1 MNVNFTEA
9 KLFAIRYEIDQ
20 VIKLHD
26 ALKIVIITNTI
37 PAMKQIFNTS
47 IHLYQLYL
55 KRVLGNFSTKNL
67 IIQLHSRTI

>member
-26 ALKIVIITNTI
+26 ASKIVIITNTI
-37 PAMKQIFNTS
+37 PAMKQTFDTS
-47 IHLYQLYL
+47 IHPY
-55 KRVLGNFSTKNL
+55 
-67 IIQLHSRTI
+67 

>member
-9 KLFAIRYEIDQ
+9 KLFAIRCEIDQ

-37 PAMKQIFNTS
+37 LAMKQIFDTS
-47 IHLYQLYL
+47 IHPYQLHL

-67 IIQLHSRTI
+67 IIQLHSGTI